1 MAIETAKADLEG
13 TQREL
18 TAALDYFEKLKPSC
32 IETGV
37 SHEERAARRQEE
49 IESLQEALK
58 ILNGEDVSA
67 A

>member
-1 MAIETAKADLEG
+1 MRVTTG

-18 TAALDYFEKLKPSC
+18 QAAMDYYDKLKPSC

-58 ILNGEDVSA
+58 ILNGEDLA
-67 A
+67 

>member
-1 MAIETAKADLEG
+1 MRVTTG

-18 TAALDYFEKLKPSC
+18 QAAMDYYDKLKPSC

-58 ILNGEDVSA
+58 ILNGGDLA
-67 A
+67 